1 MGQGNSRNV
10 HYGYFVG
17 EETKGETRRLW
28 SNALRKDEDLV
39 SILYECVDTL
49 KKSFK

>member
-1 MGQGNSRNV
+1 MQ
-10 HYGYFVG
+10 YGYFLG
-17 EETKGETRRLW
+17 EETKGETRRLR
-28 SNALRKDEDLV
+28 SVSLRKDEDLV